1 MKLVLTQMSNIDGNK
16 VNINLRRNIIH
27 DAWHLAGEKYFV
39 SLHAIKSCF
48 IVCCQSPDHTD
59 TDQKKDYVT
68 ESIQKFHADDDFC
81 TVLKLAY
88 VHSQEINNR
97 HCNH

>member
-1 MKLVLTQMSNIDGNK
+1 MSNIDGNK

-59 TDQKKDYVT
+59 TDQKKDNVT
-68 ESIQKFHADDDFC
+68 DSIQKFHADDDFC
-81 TVLKLAY
+81 TK
-88 VHSQEINNR
+88 S
-97 HCNH
+97 